1 MSTTIGVRV
10 WGVLVLVLAL
20 PVQAKQVVGNST
32 PPGLTPGHA
41 LDCSVALLNVAMAF
55 KQNDPAKVP
64 AVLAAVDVWMNRM
77 RPFNQQALVNYALAQ
92 GRERESRWIIDT
104 AMSCRKEL
112 DDSGAMPLQA
122 VVATSN
128 TPAGPNDAGHPIDC
142 AATLGGVA
150 LAYRQDAPA
159 RLATVEAAA
168 SEWLARLAGEPSTHF
183 PAVADRLQRLQKKND
198 TRRLL
203 EHAWAC
209 HREMVVAGRIDPPP
223 PAPMAECL
231 GFVTPAQKEAARL
244 FEWAAAHAT
253 LARGTGGDLGNASDA
268 IRRGCLE
275 LDSALRRMEDMR
287 CPAELVAALR
297 DTRRAYRLD
306 IPGGARGTG
315 ADVALTCP

>member
-1 MSTTIGVRV
+1 MGKQLGWCVAMLL
-10 WGVLVLVLAL
+10 GALATL

-32 PPGLTPGHA
+32 PPGLTPGRA

-64 AVLAAVDVWMNRM
+64 AVIAAADVWMNRM
-77 RPFNQQALVNYALAQ
+77 GPYNQKALVDYALAA
-92 GRERESRWIIDT
+92 GRERDSRWIIDT
-104 AMSCRKEL
+104 AMACRKEL
-112 DDSGAMPLQA
+112 DDSGTMPMQA

-150 LAYRQDAPA
+150 LAYRRDAPA

-168 SEWLARLAGEPSTHF
+168 SAWLARLAGEPSTHF
-183 PAVADRLQRLQKKND
+183 PAVADRLQRLQKKNEA
-198 TRRLL
+198 RRLL

-209 HREMVVAGRIDPPP
+209 HRELVVAGRIDPPP
-223 PAPMAECL
+223 PAPLAECL
-231 GFVTPAQKEAARL
+231 GFVTPAQKEAVRL

-253 LARGTGGDLGNASDA
+253 LARGTNGDLGNASDA

-275 LDSALRRMEDMR
+275 LDSALRRLEDMR
-287 CPAELVAALR
+287 CPAELVTALR
-297 DTRRAYRLD
+297 DTRGAYRLD
-306 IPGGARGTG
+306 IPGGARGDG
-315 ADVALTCP
+315 ADVTLACH